1 MSTGDDH
8 SHWRDGIAAYLLG
21 ALEPA
26 ETAALERH
34 LAECAACREELRW
47 LTPAS
52 QMLPESVERVEAPEA
67 LRERIL
73 AEVRADAAAAASPT
87 RRRRPRFALRPAL
100 ALAAVLLVAVVGVL
114 ALRDGGG
121 GSSPG
126 TPAAGAVSATVER
139 NGEQGILHLANLRS
153 LPPDRVYEAWV
164 QRDSRVTS
172 AHALFEPN
180 PDGTATAVI
189 GDMNG
194 VEAVMVTAEPRGGTT
209 QPTSK
214 PVLSLSMSAE

>member
-8 SHWRDGIAAYLLG
+8 SHWRDGIAAHLLG
-21 ALEPA
+21 ALEPQ
-26 ETAALERH
+26 ETEALERH
-34 LAECAACREELRW
+34 LAECPECREELRW

-52 QMLPESVERVEAPEA
+52 ELLPESVERVEAPKA

-73 AEVRADAAAAASPT
+73 AEVRADSAGAAHAA

-100 ALAAVLLVAVVGVL
+100 ALAAVLIVAVVGAL
-114 ALRDGGG
+114 ALRGGG
-121 GSSPG
+121 GTGPSA
-126 TPAAGAVSATVER
+126 PAGPVSARVER
-139 NGEQGILHLANLRS
+139 NGAQGILHLANLRA

-164 QRDSRVTS
+164 QRDSRVS
-172 AHALFEPN
+172 PAHALFEPN

-194 VEAVMVTAEPRGGTT
+194 VEAVMVTAEPRGGAT

-214 PVLSLSMSAE
+214 PVLSLSMSPE